1 MSRGQAGGLPS
12 LHPSWP
18 PALRGGQSR
27 KQDLARSPGKLAKER
42 GSQGC
47 LEPGLWGVLPWE
59 RPWGIAHPGEA
70 QGEAPLA
77 PQDVGLRGRGAGE
90 EGPLRGHASCFLDSQ
105 GQLTRLH
112 VTQKRGKKTG

>member
-47 LEPGLWGVLPWE
+47 LEPGLQGVLPRE
-59 RPWGIAHPGEA
+59 GPWGIARPGGA
-70 QGEAPLA
+70 QGKAAPE
-77 PQDVGLRGRGAGE
+77 DVGLRGRGAGE
-90 EGPLRGHASCFLDSQ
+90 EGPPRGHASWFLDSQ
-105 GQLTRLH
+105 GRLTRLH